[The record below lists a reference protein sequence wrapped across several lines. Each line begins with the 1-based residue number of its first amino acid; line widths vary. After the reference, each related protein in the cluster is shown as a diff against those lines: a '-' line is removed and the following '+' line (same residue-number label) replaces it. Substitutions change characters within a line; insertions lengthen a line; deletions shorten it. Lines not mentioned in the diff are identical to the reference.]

1 MTEIDTQGTSKSPID
16 ELNARV
22 QGRTGEIEAAL
33 IEELFGVHDP
43 APENRAELL
52 AGIQASTTEGMA
64 YTLAAFQQGE
74 EWSEP
79 LPESLAA
86 QARWAARVGVP
97 LDELLR
103 AYAAG
108 NTVISRFVT
117 EELVD
122 LPPEALRYA
131 VEVQNRV
138 ADALVSGFFDEY
150 TREAAVLDRST
161 GQRLAQQVEGILAGQ
176 APAEDFTYQLARW
189 HIAAVVT
196 GFGADQAARLVA
208 ERLGCDLLLISRS
221 AGTHWA
227 WWGSGRRVPFSR
239 VDRVIGEIARP
250 VSFAVGDPQD
260 GLEGF
265 RRSHREAQIG
275 SEVMVHS
282 RAQLIRG
289 TDVALTGLLLRDDE
303 LAELLVHA
311 QLGMLKAERDWPTL
325 RETLDAYVDSDG
337 ALATTAAVLGVD
349 RQTVKRRLQRI
360 ERLTERPIRRYRA
373 ELEVALRLERIA
385 DRSRAP
391 RPPA

>member
-1 MTEIDTQGTSKSPID
+1 MTEADNQGASKSPID
-16 ELNARV
+16 ELNNRV
-22 QGRTGEIEAAL
+22 RGRTAEIEAAV
-33 IEELFGVHDP
+33 IEELLAVHDP
-43 APENRAELL
+43 APEARAELL
-52 AGIQASTTEGMA
+52 AGLQASTKEGWA
-64 YTLAAFQQGE
+64 YSLAAFQQGE
-74 EWSEP
+74 DWSEP

-103 AYAAG
+103 AYAGG

-138 ADALVSGFFDEY
+138 ADALVSGFVDEY
-150 TREAAVLDRST
+150 TRESAFLDRSS
-161 GQRLAQQVEGILAGQ
+161 GQRLTQQVEGILAGK
-176 APAEDFTYQLARW
+176 APDEDFTYELGRW
-189 HIAAVVT
+189 HVAGIVT
-196 GFGADQAARLVA
+196 GLGADQAARLVA

-227 WWGSGRRVPFSR
+227 WWGSGRRVPLSR
-239 VDRVIGEIARP
+239 IDPVIGEIERP

-275 SEVMVHS
+275 SEVMVRS
-282 RAQLIRG
+282 RARLIRG
-289 TDVALTGLLLRDDE
+289 ADVALTGLLLRDDE
-303 LAELLVHA
+303 LADLLVHA
-311 QLGMLKAERDWPTL
+311 QLGALKAERDWPTL
-325 RETLDAYVDSDG
+325 RETLNAYVDSDG
-337 ALATTAAVLGVD
+337 ALAGAAALLGVD
-349 RQTVKRRLQRI
+349 RQTVRRRLARI
-360 ERLTERPIRRYRA
+360 EQLTERPVRRYRA

-385 DRSRAP
+385 ERGLGD